1 MKRIISILLCAVML
15 LSVIPMTIS
24 AAEGDVLTLYTNEFD
39 SSKNLNGGTSG
50 GYIESSTSA
59 DNKGVAYY
67 ADGKGLRLG
76 NGEKWT
82 EPVALDNNSGAI
94 VVTMRYYNN
103 DNKGPALSIN
113 GVEIAGGNS
122 SGHPTIGGVA
132 QISSQKA
139 WRVITL
145 TVTISDLSTGVASVS
160 YKESYGTVYTSTVT
174 VGEIKDSITL
184 KAGAMSNSWKV
195 DSISV
200 TQVDVAEVEPEQPEE
215 PVVIPTDLF
224 STGEKAYSNAANQ
237 SDTYTVKANG
247 TDGLITIVFSYPQTS
262 WQRKTNIF
270 RVNGKTLLLGNGTHS
285 NPGYSLGD
293 DATVYNTWN
302 GRTITI
308 VIDPLT
314 GDATVSDNASHSAT
328 ANVGVIGETF
338 TLTVGEDYANG
349 WTLTSL
355 DVTQVAGELP
365 KEESVIWVDGYQM
378 SPVENGVYNVRF
390 AAILSEIPT
399 GSNNVGFEIS
409 APAFDK
415 EWDLNTTSVY
425 RAITANFGTESI
437 VATDRGGEYITAAAI
452 TDIPAETGAIEFV
465 ITPYITVAGAKVYG
479 EAVTVTVPAA
489 Q

>member
-24 AAEGDVLTLYTNEFD
+24 AAEGDTLTLYSNEFNGD
-39 SSKNLNGGTSG
+39 LNPNGGTCNGSV
-50 GYIESSTSA
+50 EDSTT
-59 DNKGVAYY
+59 YY
-67 ADGKGLRLG
+67 LDGKGLKLG
-76 NGEKWT
+76 GGAKWK

-94 VVTMRYYNN
+94 VVEMRCYNN
-103 DNKGPALSIN
+103 KNNGTLLAIN
-113 GVEIAGGNS
+113 GVEVVGGTND
-122 SGHPTIGGVA
+122 GYPTIGGVTMEA
-132 QISSQKA
+132 KA
-139 WRVITL
+139 RQYRNMTI
-145 TVTISDLSTGVASVS
+145 TVTISDLSTGVASVKWEDQ
-160 YKESYGTVYTSTVT
+160 YTVVHNGTVNL
-174 VGEIKDSITL
+174 GEIKDSLQLQIGALGNTYRADYIT
-184 KAGAMSNSWKV
+184 
-195 DSISV
+195 V
-200 TQVDVAEVEPEQPEE
+200 TQVEVAEVEPEQPEE

-224 STGEKAYSNAANQ
+224 STGAKSYASWNNN
-237 SDTYTVKANG
+237 SLDTYTIKANG
-247 TDGLITIVFSYPQTS
+247 TDGLITVVMVTGNTN
-262 WQRKTNIF
+262 WQSKAKILTI
-270 RVNGKTLLLGNGTHS
+270 NGKTVFWGNGAKS

-302 GRTITI
+302 GRTITV

-314 GDATVSDNASHSAT
+314 GDATVSDNNSHSAT
-328 ANVGVIGETF
+328 TNVGVIGETF
-338 TLTVGEDYANG
+338 DVVVGQSQTNG
-349 WTLTSL
+349 WNLTSL

-378 SPVENGVYNVRF
+378 SSVENGVYNVRF